1 MYAILIHKNYDV
13 LNICDNYQD
22 ALDIKS
28 RLLEHEPEL
37 YIQIV
42 DTDKSSH
49 LKVTYTELGGPWGY
63 GHQEVSFET
72 YGGIRECLIHLV
84 NWVKETERVFGPD
97 WRDIRD
103 YFRRCSLS
111 INGQNKTDWF
121 KRVYVDKIPHIY
133 FA

>member
-1 MYAILIHKNYDV
+1 MYAILVHKNYDV
-13 LNICDNYQD
+13 LDICENYQD
-22 ALDIKS
+22 ALGIKS
-28 RLLEHEPEL
+28 KLLEHEPEL

-63 GHQEVSFET
+63 GHKEVSFET
-72 YGGIRECLIHLV
+72 YGGIKECLIRLV

-97 WRDIRD
+97 WRDVRD
-103 YFRRCSLS
+103 YFRKCNVY
-111 INGQNKTDWF
+111 INNQDKTRWF
-121 KRVYVDKIPHIY
+121 KNVYVNKIAHIY